1 MQVAHTSRHGRV
13 GVVSAREVKWQCWA
27 TVHLLMRSTNSKRNS
42 RVNLASIGK
51 IEEETPRKANVSVPE
66 NVWTLSRIDTSA
78 DAYVEKNYN
87 PDSDD
92 DDEDEDVPN
101 GAAKDRP
108 AVDSKLTKEV
118 QSLIELIF
126 NQQYQQ
132 DALANMN
139 YDTKKMPLGKLSKGT
154 ISRGFQA
161 LKDLAAIMD
170 TSASS
175 GEIEDL
181 SNRYYSLIPHA
192 FGRNR
197 PPIINSNTLLKQEID
212 LLENLSDMKEATDM
226 LKASL
231 KDDSHLN
238 QLDRQFQTLGMDE
251 MEALSPK
258 SSEFNELSDYLQK
271 TKGATHNV
279 KYAVQDVFRIQRK
292 GEFERFDKS
301 TYGKTSRNRRLL
313 WHGSRVTNFAGI
325 LGQGLRI
332 APPEAPVSGYMFGKG
347 IYLADMSSKS
357 ANYCNHYQ
365 SGGTAL
371 LLLCEAELGDPVN
384 ELTHSSYTAG
394 EDAKAKGMFSTWG
407 KGRVGP
413 SQWKDASCVHPS
425 LSGVMMVSES
435 KLLSW
440 YSNR

>member
-1 MQVAHTSRHGRV
+1 MLGSGSLSDA
-13 GVVSAREVKWQCWA
+13 VKNFEKKFKDKSGLKWEDRDWDPKNGKCQCNDLHLE
-27 TVHLLMRSTNSKRNS
+27 TVLTF
-42 RVNLASIGK
+42 I
-51 IEEETPRKANVSVPE
+51 
-66 NVWTLSRIDTSA
+66 

-92 DDEDEDVPN
+92 DDDDADVAAN
-101 GAAKDRP
+101 GAGGDAKDNSDRP
-108 AVDSKLTKEV
+108 VVESKLTKPV
-118 QSLIELIF
+118 QNLIELIF
-126 NQQYQQ
+126 NQKYVQ
-132 DALANMN
+132 DALNEMN
-139 YDTKKMPLGKLSKGT
+139 YDTQKMPLGKLSKGT

-161 LKDLAAIMD
+161 LKDLAAIID
-170 TSASS
+170 DPTTSQ
-175 GEIEDL
+175 EVEQL

-197 PPIINSNTLLKQEID
+197 PTIINTNVLLKREID
-212 LLENLSDMKEATDM
+212 LLESLSDMKEATEM
-226 LKASL
+226 LKNSL

-238 QLDRQFQTLGMDE
+238 QLDRQFQTLGMNE

-258 SSEFNELSDYLQK
+258 SSEFNELSDYLTK

-279 KYAVQDVFRIQRK
+279 KYAVQDIFRIQRK

-301 TYGKTSRNRRLL
+301 PFAKASGNRRLL

-332 APPEAPVSGYMFGKG
+332 APPEAPATGYMFGKG

-371 LLLCEAELGDPVN
+371 LLLCEAELGNPVH
-384 ELTHSSYTAG
+384 ELTNASYTAG
-394 EDAKAKGMFSTWG
+394 EDAKAKGMYSTWG
-407 KGRVGP
+407 KGQVGP
-413 SQWKDASCVHPS
+413 NQWKDAGCVHPS
-425 LSGVMMVSES
+425 LAGTMMVSYVS
-435 KLLSW
+435 KFRRSA
-440 YSNR
+440 Y